1 MINNKT
7 MAKKRPL
14 CLVDKVVSAIA
25 EHPQEALEQNILKYD
40 NDFWRK
46 VYEKTY
52 RLFLFNKNAT
62 QKDGSD

>member
-1 MINNKT
+1 

-46 VYEKTY
+46 VYEKIIYNYDTQSTY
-52 RLFLFNKNAT
+52 P
-62 QKDGSD
+62 